1 MDNEKSYILS
11 LLPTVKGLLLAKEKL
26 EVVKLLREENIKVDF
41 YTHDNWNG
49 GIDYYNIV
57 IYVSPRNY
65 NDLLPSKEDW
75 ENEIVVCF
83 NASLGDR
90 ESLVV
95 QSARFTP
102 SNAVVDANVD
112 SPCQSSD
119 VWFEVVCLEMINGRG
134 GDDYTLKDLE
144 KPLHTP
150 CYILNFNNGWNDF
163 FTYKTSFSLF
173 YYRSLQDIE
182 FVGRLKIMEK
192 KEGDTYNVIP
202 KRFQCLPED
211 YCSLGCDTEFYSKL
225 KELVGFAEC
234 VHVLQSL
241 SDCSIDPS
249 KAKKYRWTDG
259 FIKSLIRERSS
270 ERALREAVFVIYDA
284 PTDKSYDFDYVCN
297 SYDKQV
303 SWSASFLKD
312 SSYGRCLGLIGENG
326 VGKTA
331 LLKHFIEDLISG
343 NGECFR
349 RKPMYSE
356 VIVLTTSS
364 FDGYDD
370 IKKSVQKRGFQNIP
384 FEVDLLQNSDITNIG
399 SSINNIISY
408 SRSQMFLELICDM
421 FRNTNA
427 QCRQLLRDLYSWLRD
442 ESKDKVDVQLVND
455 VLGSMSSGERQIFS
469 LIVCLCEKIWYDT
482 LIVIDEPEIHL
493 HPQAIMNFMELLSNV
508 LKKYESYAII
518 ATHSPLVIREMIGRN
533 VFVMNKYDGDTR
545 LVQSVDF
552 ECFGENIAFL
562 YKKIFGYDETRT
574 VFYRTVSEYVKKGYG
589 YDELVGKIETSDLS
603 ISLNG
608 RVIIQNLISQKKN
621 KS

>member
-1 MDNEKSYILS
+1 MDNESYILS

-26 EVVKLLREENIKVDF
+26 EVVKLLQEENIKVEF
-41 YTHDNWNG
+41 YTHDNWDG

-57 IYVSPRNY
+57 IYVSPEIY
-65 NDLLPSKEDW
+65 AELHPSLNDW
-75 ENEIVVCF
+75 EKEIVGCF
-83 NASLGDR
+83 NDSLRDR
-90 ESLVV
+90 RSLVV
-95 QSARFTP
+95 ESAVFTP
-102 SNAVVDANVD
+102 FEAAVDANVD

-119 VWFEVVCLEMINGRG
+119 VWFEVVCSEMINGRG
-134 GDDYTLKDLE
+134 GDDYTLKNLE
-144 KPLHTP
+144 RPLHTP

-163 FTYKTSFSLF
+163 FTYKTSFSMF
-173 YYRSLQDIE
+173 YYRSPQDIE
-182 FVGRLKIMEK
+182 FVGRLKIMK
-192 KEGDTYNVIP
+192 NGEGDTYIVIP
-202 KRFQCLPED
+202 KQFQSLPEG

-225 KELVGFAEC
+225 KKLVGFAEC

-249 KAKKYRWTDG
+249 KAKEYRKTDG
-259 FIKSLIRERSS
+259 FIKSLIRDKSS

-343 NGECFR
+343 NGGCFR

-364 FDGYDD
+364 YDGYDD
-370 IKKSVQKRGFQNIP
+370 IKNRVKMHGFQNIP
-384 FEVDLLQNSDITNIG
+384 LEVDLLQNSDITNIG

-408 SRSQMFLELICDM
+408 SQSQMFLELICGM

-427 QCRQLLRDLYSWLRD
+427 QCLQLLRDLYSWLRD
-442 ESKDKVDVQLVND
+442 ESKDKVDVQLVKD
-455 VLGSMSSGERQIFS
+455 ILGSMSSGERQIFS

-508 LKKYESYAII
+508 LEKYESYAII

-545 LVQSVDF
+545 LVQSIDF

-562 YKKIFGYDETRT
+562 YKKIFDYDETRT
-574 VFYRTVSEYVKKGYG
+574 IFYRTVSKYVKEGYG
-589 YDELVGKIETSDLS
+589 YDELVKKIETSDLP

-608 RVIIQNLISQKKN
+608 RVIIQNLISQEKN